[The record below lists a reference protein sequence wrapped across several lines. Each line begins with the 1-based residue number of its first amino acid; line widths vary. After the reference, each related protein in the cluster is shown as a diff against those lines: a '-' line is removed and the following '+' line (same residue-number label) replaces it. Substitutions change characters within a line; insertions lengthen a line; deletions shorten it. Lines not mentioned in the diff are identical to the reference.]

1 MKFENKTYQKES
13 LRCNEEFYPVLDT
26 IIEIIMEQPLKEIR
40 MGFSWHYCK
49 LDCKNLKIFWRFN
62 KNRMNFKKLVFKTKE
77 FEMEAEQ
84 GSWNEIEIKTKEIEV
99 ETNNGSIFFVFE
111 KPIMRI
117 FKNKL
122 NKNIRR

>member
-1 MKFENKTYQKES
+1 MS
-13 LRCNEEFYPVLDT
+13 V
-26 IIEIIMEQPLKEIR
+26 
-40 MGFSWHYCK
+40 
-49 LDCKNLKIFWRFN
+49 WRFN

-99 ETNNGSIFFVFE
+99 ETNNGSIFFTFE

-122 NKNIRR
+122 KGTLNEENVTTK